1 MQRRRIP
8 AAFFL
13 IRNIGRPYC
22 CCGEGRG
29 GAERGEA
36 AEEGRPGRCGAVHA
50 RLMQAGRDGIAA
62 AGRGGAGLG
71 RGGGRGV
78 PSDVGLGVA
87 RRVGRMGRAGTAKG
101 EPQQQRWRNPH
112 SFHRSSLLLQG
123 LHSLTL
129 PPSA

>member
-87 RRVGRMGRAGTAKG
+87 RRVGPDGACRDCKRRAAAAALA
-101 EPQQQRWRNPH
+101 ESPFFPPQQ
-112 SFHRSSLLLQG
+112 
-123 LHSLTL
+123 
-129 PPSA
+129 PSTSRAS